1 MSTSRA
7 IATRAIEIAVF
18 TAFLGIA
25 AAATD
30 VSWRDR
36 ATMTNTFATVSGVFL
51 GLYFVIR
58 SRRTE
63 RNTNVTF
70 FLLVSIFTSLIS
82 SLLSYDQKNSLFL
95 SQYTLWLLSVVVFAG
110 SSVYFAIDTQS
121 F

>member
-1 MSTSRA
+1 LSTSR
-7 IATRAIEIAVF
+7 ITTSRAIEIAIF

-58 SRRTE
+58 NRRTE
-63 RNTNVTF
+63 RNSNVTF
-70 FLLVSIFTSLIS
+70 FLLVSILTSLIS
-82 SLLSYDQKNSLFL
+82 SLLSYDQKNSPFL
-95 SQYTLWLLSVVVFAG
+95 SQYTLWLLSVLVFAV
-110 SSVYFAIDTQS
+110 SSAYFAIDTQS